1 MNTRILPLLALA
13 ATISVA
19 AAAQTKDKSS
29 EPRKQKEE
37 SITIRKKGDSKEKL
51 TIVVDGDNI
60 TVNGKPLEDLKDTD
74 VEILRNEGI
83 RSLMPKI
90 RGRINAMPRGSLK
103 MFGDDFAAGGNRAF
117 LGVMTT
123 KDEKGALISSVE
135 KESAAE
141 KAGLKKDDIITKV
154 GDTKINDSDELY
166 DAIGKLKP
174 DDKVTITY
182 LRNGKE
188 STATATLGKN
198 NTPQVRSFNFNS
210 DDFKFEM
217 PELPRINGMDFGMP
231 RKPRLGIEIQDLE
244 EGKGVK
250 VLDVDSET
258 PAAKAGLQKDDI
270 ITEINGKAV
279 ASVDELRNQLRD
291 SKEGDTLKITFNRG
305 GKTQTADVKFPK
317 KLKTADL

>member
-1 MNTRILPLLALA
+1 MNTRILPLVLLA
-13 ATISVA
+13 AGISFS
-19 AAAQTKDKSS
+19 AAAQTKEKSS
-29 EPRKQKEE
+29 DTKKEKSE

-83 RSLMPKI
+83 RSLMPRI
-90 RGRINAMPRGSLK
+90 RGRINAMPRGSMK
-103 MFGDDFAAGGNRAF
+103 MFGDGFPFEGNKAF
-117 LGVMTT
+117 LGVVSE
-123 KDEKGALISSVE
+123 KDEKGAKISSVE

-154 GDTKINDSDELY
+154 GDTKISDSNDLY
-166 DAIGKLKP
+166 DAIGKHNP

-188 STATATLGKN
+188 ATATATLGKN
-198 NTPQVRSFNFNS
+198 NAPKVRSFNFNG

-217 PELPRINGMDFGMP
+217 PEMPRLNGLSFDMP
-231 RKPRLGIEIQDLE
+231 RKPRLGLEIQDLE

-258 PAAKAGLQKDDI
+258 PAAKAGLQKDDV
-270 ITEINGKAV
+270 ITEVNGKTI
-279 ASVDELRNQLRD
+279 ASVDELREQIR
-291 SKEGDTLKITFNRG
+291 SIKEGDTVKVTYSRA
-305 GKTQTADVKFPK
+305 GKTQTTDIKFPK
-317 KLKTADL
+317 RLKTADL